1 HKLNVNDSGYF
12 ETRGLNV
19 FVFSNHYGLFGD
31 EKSSGI
37 EIIHH
42 GVRTAT
48 NGDVRL
54 DPAPGQW
61 DSIPQFI
68 KRNINKTGNSIE
80 AFLQY
85 PSYHFTYS
93 VKVQSKDNGITIS
106 IYADQ

>member
-1 HKLNVNDSGYF
+1 LVLLLSIHALFAQNNKLIINDSNYF

-54 DPAPGQW
+54 NPTPMQW

-68 KRNINKTGNSIE
+68 KREVRKKTI
-80 AFLQY
+80 LL
-85 PSYHFTYS
+85 
-93 VKVQSKDNGITIS
+93 KVF
-106 IYADQ
+106 